1 MEKSEKKNF
10 FIAPDL
16 NKVYTPAP
24 EKRRTQMF
32 ISLNFAR
39 KHVMSTH

>member
-1 MEKSEKKNF
+1 MEKLEKKKQSYF
-10 FIAPDL
+10 FIIPDL

-24 EKRRTQMF
+24 EKRRTKIF

-39 KHVMSTH
+39 KHV